1 MYLDEYDTSEEEYSM
16 DDFLRMMQK
25 EFIEE
30 SISFVKELIEGRGE
44 DEVQQFLDEIND
56 YFA

>member
-16 DDFLRMMQK
+16 NDFLRMMQK

-44 DEVQQFLDEIND
+44 DEVRQFLDEIND

>member
-16 DDFLRMMQK
+16 NDFLRMMQK

-30 SISFVKELIEGRGE
+30 SISFVKELVEGRSE
-44 DEVQQFLDEIND
+44 DELRHFLDEIND